1 MSFSGD
7 VKEELVRVLP
17 SENHCRLAELSA
29 LLRFYAKVEE
39 TPSLRIVFPGE
50 NNSAQR
56 KCFTLLNKTFNIR
69 ADISQNEE
77 GLKKT
82 LNKDEAEKILAKIDP
97 NDPMPFLDRE
107 CCKRAYLRGVF
118 LAVGFINDP
127 IKAYHFECV
136 SSEEEYTKLL
146 TYLLS
151 QFNINPKRSARK
163 NKDVIYLKEAEGIID
178 VLSVLGA
185 HKSMMDMANA
195 KIVRNVRNDVNRRN
209 NCDMANITKAVNAAA
224 KQIEDIVYL
233 QSTVGLDALPDTLR
247 EIAVLRLEY
256 PESSLT
262 ELGEL
267 LDPPVGKS
275 GVNHRLRKISEF
287 ASKEREKK

>member
-17 SENHCRLAELSA
+17 AEKHCRQAELSA
-29 LLRFYAKVEE
+29 LLKFYAKIER
-39 TPSLRIVFPGE
+39 TPTLRIVFPGE
-50 NNSAQR
+50 NNYAQR

-69 ADISQNEE
+69 ADISQSEE
-77 GLKKT
+77 ELKKT
-82 LNKDEAEKILAKIDP
+82 LSEDEAEEVLSKINPD
-97 NDPMPFLDRE
+97 DPMPFLDRE

-118 LAVGFINDP
+118 LATGFINDP
-127 IKAYHFECV
+127 LKAYHFECV
-136 SSEEEYTKLL
+136 SAEEEYTKLL

-195 KIVRNVRNDVNRRN
+195 KIVRNVRNKVNRRN

-224 KQIEDIVYL
+224 KQIEDILFL

-247 EIAVLRLEY
+247 EIAVVRLEY

-287 ASKEREKK
+287 ACKEREKK

>member
-7 VKEELVRVLP
+7 VKEELVKVLP
-17 SENHCRLAELSA
+17 GENHCRMAELSA
-29 LLRFYAKVEE
+29 LLKFYAKIEKN
-39 TPSLRIVFPGE
+39 PSYKIILPGE
-50 NNSAQR
+50 NTYAQR

-69 ADISQNEE
+69 ADISQEAE

-82 LNKDEAEKILAKIDP
+82 QELTGVDAVFEKLDM
-97 NDPMPFLDRE
+97 DSPMNLLDRE

-118 LAVGFINDP
+118 LATGFINDP
-127 IKAYHFECV
+127 AKAYHFEV
-136 SSEEEYTKLL
+136 LSQEEEYTKLL

-151 QFNINPKRSARK
+151 QFNINPKRSVRK
-163 NKDVIYLKEAEGIID
+163 KRDVIYLKEAEGIID

-195 KIVRNVRNDVNRRN
+195 RIVRNVRNEVNRRN
-209 NCDMANITKAVNAAA
+209 NCDTANITKAVNAAA
-224 KQIEDIVYL
+224 KEIEDIL
-233 QSTVGLDALPDTLR
+233 FLKNTIGLDALPDTLR

-256 PESSLT
+256 PESSFT
-262 ELGEL
+262 ELGKL

-287 ASKEREKK
+287 AGKEREKK